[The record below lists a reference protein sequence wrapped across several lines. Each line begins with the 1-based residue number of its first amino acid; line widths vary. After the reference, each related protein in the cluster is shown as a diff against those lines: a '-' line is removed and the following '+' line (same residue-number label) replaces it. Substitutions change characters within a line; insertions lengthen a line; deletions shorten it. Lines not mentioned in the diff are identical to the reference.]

1 MGLVGAQAVVVT
13 DGPVVTPGLT
23 PGVDAGWY
31 REVTEFAAT
40 TPGWLADMAEVA
52 TDAGL
57 AAFALLFVFAW
68 WRSRRGDARGV
79 ALAVIAPLAT
89 VVAYLVSEVT
99 KSFVREDRP
108 CRAVAGVVTLVPCPA
123 TGDWSFPSNHATI
136 AAAAAVA
143 LVLAWRRLAW
153 LVVPLAL
160 LLGSTRVYLGVHYPH
175 DVAAGLLLG
184 GGVALLLGLVL
195 AGPLVPVVRR
205 LRVLPLVGVL
215 MVAGGAAA
223 GRTPEAAGPR
233 AQVMRGPARRVSTT
247 SVRSDRTDGGSRRG
261 T

>member
-1 MGLVGAQAVVVT
+1 M
-13 DGPVVTPGLT
+13 T

-31 REVTEFAAT
+31 RQVTEFAAT
-40 TPGWLADMAEVA
+40 APGWLSRVAEAA

-57 AAFALLFVFAW
+57 AAFVLLFVFAW
-68 WRSRRGDARGV
+68 WRSRRGDPRGV
-79 ALAVIAPLAT
+79 ALAVLAPVVT
-89 VVAYLVSEVT
+89 VVAYAVSEVV
-99 KSFVREDRP
+99 KSFLREERP
-108 CRAVAGVVTLVPCPA
+108 CRAVAGVVTLAPCPA

-160 LLGSTRVYLGVHYPH
+160 QLGATRVYLGVHYPH
-175 DVAAGLLLG
+175 DVAAGLVLG

-205 LRVLPLVGVL
+205 MRVLPLVGVL
-215 MVAGGAAA
+215 LVAGGAAV
-223 GRTPEAAGPR
+223 GGTPKAVGPR
-233 AQVMRGPARRVSTT
+233 AQVVRGPARPVSRT
-247 SVRSDRTDGGSRRG
+247 STGSDRTDGSRSRG
-261 T
+261 RG